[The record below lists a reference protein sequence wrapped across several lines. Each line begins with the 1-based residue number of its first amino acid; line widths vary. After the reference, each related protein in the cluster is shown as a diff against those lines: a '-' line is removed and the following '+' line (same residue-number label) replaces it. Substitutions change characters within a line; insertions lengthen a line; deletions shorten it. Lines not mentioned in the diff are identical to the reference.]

1 MEIRDAIYG
10 DIELLPGE
18 VKLLDTFEMQRLRK
32 IKQLAL
38 VHLVYPTAVHTRF
51 DHSIGVRHCV
61 NTILERS
68 HIQLSLDEKELLFKA
83 ALLHD
88 IGHACF
94 SHITE
99 ELDDVPKHTKF
110 LELMINGDYKDLVIE
125 NHILTK
131 QEASKT
137 LFVADVLKRDE
148 ADDIKK
154 IVTKSQEYEKN
165 YLAEFLNGYIDADNL
180 DYIRRDGY
188 FLGLSYGNYDDRI
201 YSSFRLIQTETGKKV
216 TFSDGKDSIS
226 SLLTVLR
233 ARYELYRAAFRHH
246 TVLVADAMLHCALE
260 AWTRDNSDLLFIL
273 GDEELLYEMRKSDK
287 ARDMITRLQSR
298 RLYKRAYSIN
308 KKSPPDII
316 TKAENILGKPEKQ
329 TEFLRELT
337 TKAKVQYD
345 DILFNQNRRDVWK
358 DYGKI
363 AIGIEKPYELN
374 IVAQNELETLK
385 KMYELILDISIY
397 VSDPYIAIKI
407 NEICRDIFGYK
418 GEFQPKTA
426 IAPVFYDTIS
436 QILNEIRSEK
446 KASLKILNQ
455 LYSDKKTSADE
466 IGRTLEIS
474 RSTSSHYLTYL
485 KEKFKEKGIDL
496 IKSKRINYKKFWWIG
511 DPSVFDKVKGEI
523 KEYAY

>member
-10 DIELLPGE
+10 DIELLPNE

-61 NTILERS
+61 STILERS
-68 HIQLSLDEKELLFKA
+68 HIQLSLEDKELLFKA

-99 ELDDVPKHTKF
+99 ELEGVPKHTKF
-110 LELMINGDYKDLVIE
+110 LELMLNGDYKDIVIE
-125 NHILTK
+125 RGILTK
-131 QEASKT
+131 QEADKT
-137 LFVADVLKRDE
+137 LFVADVLKKEE

-154 IVTKSQEYEKN
+154 IVTKSQEYDKN
-165 YLAEFLNGYIDADNL
+165 YLAEFLNGYVDADNL
-180 DYIRRDGY
+180 DYIRRDGF

-201 YSSFRLIQTETGKKV
+201 YSSYRLVQTESGKKV
-216 TFSDGKDSIS
+216 TFSDGRDSIS

-260 AWTRDNSDLLFIL
+260 AWTKDDSDLLFIL

-308 KKSPPDII
+308 KKSPSDII
-316 TKAENILGKPEKQ
+316 VKAENILGKPEIKQ
-329 TEFLRELT
+329 IEFLRELT
-337 TKAKVQYD
+337 TKAEVQYD
-345 DILFNQNRRDVWK
+345 DILLNQNRRNVWK
-358 DYGKI
+358 DFGKI
-363 AIGIEKPYELN
+363 EIGVDKPYELN
-374 IVAQNELETLK
+374 NIAQSELETLK
-385 KMYELILDISIY
+385 KLYDLIWDFSVY
-397 VSDPYIAIKI
+397 VSDPYIAIKV
-407 NEICRDIFGYK
+407 NEKCIHIFGYK

-426 IAPVFYDTIS
+426 IAPVFYDNIS
-436 QILNEIRSEK
+436 QILNEIRNEK

-455 LYSDKKTSADE
+455 LYSDKKISADE

-474 RSTSSHYLTYL
+474 RSTASHYLTYL
-485 KEKFKEKGIDL
+485 QEKFREKGIDL
-496 IKSKRINYKKFWWIG
+496 IKSKRINYRKFWWIG
-511 DPSVFDKVKGEI
+511 DPSVFDRMKGEI
-523 KEYAY
+523 